1 MRKER
6 EQALA
11 SGLAIEWLR
20 GRDITEAHWDAF
32 FAFYM
37 DTGSRKWGR
46 PYLNRKAF
54 SLLGAAPWASAA
66 C

>member
-6 EQALA
+6 AEAIA
-11 SGLAIEWLR
+11 SGLAIEWVR
-20 GRDITEAHWDAF
+20 GREITEAHWDAF
-32 FAFYM
+32 FKFYM

-54 SLLGAAPWASAA
+54 SLISAA
-66 C
+66 RPKSAC